1 MILKTLEGVGLIATS
16 TFYSQFIKK
25 LSEKIQDISDYIFV
39 LNSPL
44 TIMSLVVATVIMT
57 ILGTMFINDISAF
70 AKKRGVSTS
79 PKILLTIGFIF
90 SMVCFAFAMT
100 YHRIQPVMDKDEK
113 APIEHAYID
122 KTVFGSSYTKSK
134 QTKDG
139 IKVYQDEGMSTYL
152 STKRTTHYIIDVDG
166 VKDFSEFRTG
176 DKITYKTYEYQGK
189 KVVHVLDRQK
199 DKMKPLKEDVIKKGQ
214 LKVKTLTREQGEIT
228 KLNGVDIKDY
238 KVLGNES
245 SGILNQEYLM
255 KKVKTGDVLDVELK
269 REHNNVYDDKTIKI
283 NEIKRGGETIK

>member
-1 MILKTLEGVGLIATS
+1 MILKTLEGLGLMATS
-16 TFYSQFIKK
+16 TFYSQFIKN
-25 LSEKIQDISDYIFV
+25 LSEKIQDVTDYIFV

-57 ILGTMFINDISAF
+57 ILGAMFINDISAF
-70 AKKRGVSTS
+70 AKNQGVSTFA
-79 PKILLTIGFIF
+79 KILLTIGFIF
-90 SMVCFAFAMT
+90 SMVCFAFGMT

-113 APIEHAYID
+113 APIEHAYVD
-122 KTVFGSSYTKSK
+122 KSALTSSYTKSK
-134 QTKDG
+134 QTKEG
-139 IKVYQDEGMSTYL
+139 VKVYQDEGISTLL
-152 STKRTTHYIIDVDG
+152 SMKRTTHYIIDVDG
-166 VKDFSEFRTG
+166 IKDFSEFRTG

-189 KVVHVLDRQK
+189 KVVHILDRQK

-214 LKVKTLTREQGEIT
+214 LKVKTLTREQGDIT
-228 KLNGVDIKDY
+228 KLNGMDIEDY

-245 SGILNQEYLM
+245 AGIFNQEYLM
-255 KKVKTGDVLDVELK
+255 EKVKTGDVLDVELI

>member
-1 MILKTLEGVGLIATS
+1 MILKTLEGVGLMATS
-16 TFYSQFIKK
+16 TFYSQFIKN
-25 LSEKIQDISDYIFV
+25 LSEKIQDITDYIFV

-44 TIMSLVVATVIMT
+44 TLISFVVATVIMT
-57 ILGTMFINDISAF
+57 ILSVMFINDISAF
-70 AKKRGVSTS
+70 AKKQGVSTF
-79 PKILLTIGFIF
+79 PKIFLTIGFIF

-100 YHRIQPVMDKDEK
+100 YHRIQPVMDKNEK

-122 KTVFGSSYTKSK
+122 KSALTSSYTKSK
-134 QTKDG
+134 QTKEG
-139 IKVYQDEGMSTYL
+139 VKVYQDEGIRTLL
-152 STKRTTHYIIDVDG
+152 SMKRTTHYIIDVDG
-166 VKDFSEFRTG
+166 VKDFSDLRTG
-176 DKITYKTYEYQGK
+176 DKIKYKTYEYQGK
-189 KVVHVLDRQK
+189 KVVHILDRQK

-228 KLNGVDIKDY
+228 KLNGMDIKDY

-269 REHNNVYDDKTIKI
+269 REHNNVYDNESIKI
-283 NEIKRGGETIK
+283 NEIKRGDETIK

>member
-1 MILKTLEGVGLIATS
+1 MILKTLEGVGLMATS
-16 TFYSQFIKK
+16 TFYSQFIKN
-25 LSEKIQDISDYIFV
+25 LSEKIQDITDYIFV

-44 TIMSLVVATVIMT
+44 TIMSFVVATVIMT
-57 ILGTMFINDISAF
+57 ILSVMFINDISAF
-70 AKKRGVSTS
+70 AKKQGVSTF

-122 KTVFGSSYTKSK
+122 KSALTSSYTKSK
-134 QTKDG
+134 QTKEG
-139 IKVYQDEGMSTYL
+139 VKVYQDEGIRTLL
-152 STKRTTHYIIDVDG
+152 SMKRTTHYIIDVDG
-166 VKDFSEFRTG
+166 VKDFSDLRTG
-176 DKITYKTYEYQGK
+176 DKIKYKTYEYQGK
-189 KVVHVLDRQK
+189 KVVHILDRQK
-199 DKMKPLKEDVIKKGQ
+199 DKMKPLKKDVIKKGQ
-214 LKVKTLTREQGEIT
+214 LKVKTLTREQGDIT
-228 KLNGVDIKDY
+228 KLNGMDIKDY

-269 REHNNVYDDKTIKI
+269 REHNNVYDNESIKI
-283 NEIKRGGETIK
+283 NEIKRGDETIK

>member
-25 LSEKIQDISDYIFV
+25 LSEKIQNISDYIFV

-228 KLNGVDIKDY
+228 KLNGMDIEDY
-238 KVLGNES
+238 RVLGNAS

>member
-228 KLNGVDIKDY
+228 KLNGMDIEDY
-238 KVLGNES
+238 RVLGNAS